1 MRQDPT
7 PADGSVV
14 LSAGPVA
21 APVATPGSPGDGTLT
36 TGFGVPPLHVRLP
49 RTRALTTER
58 AGRIALGLILLAVA
72 GIVVCATA
80 GSGPLVPGSDRGFPM
95 WEAGPLHL
103 LIHFRI
109 PYNPADIAFSVVLV
123 LMLGLYGVVLAAVRS
138 LSMRTI
144 AGVVIALH
152 VLLFLSAP
160 LQLNDVFNYIG
171 YARLGALH
179 GVNPYSHGI
188 ATILHDPAFRF
199 SSWHHLR
206 SPYGW
211 LFSAV
216 SYPLAWLPIPVA
228 YWVLKAVV
236 VGLALTFVWLVAR
249 CARLLGRD
257 PRYAVVLVALN
268 PVYLVYAVGGFHND
282 FFMLVP
288 TLAAIA
294 LLLSRRDRA
303 AGAMV
308 ALAVAVKFT
317 AVIALPFRLL
327 GARPGKRRVQVLI
340 GAVLAAIPVAVLTL
354 LLFGAHLPDLQD
366 QSTLLTTFSIPNVV
380 GLLIGAGGGAPWLLR
395 VANVLLVLAVAWLLR
410 RRGDWLTGAG
420 WATVALVA
428 SLAWLMPWYVVWILP
443 LAALADNVRLRRV
456 AIALSV
462 FLVLTFIPVDG
473 MFMRAH
479 HINLMGS
486 PVGQASQR
494 LQNRL
499 AG

>member
-1 MRQDPT
+1 MGQDPT
-7 PADGSVV
+7 TTDGSVV
-14 LSAGPVA
+14 LSAPVA
-21 APVATPGSPGDGTLT
+21 AQVAGSDGTLAPRI
-36 TGFGVPPLHVRLP
+36 GVPALRVRLP
-49 RTRALTTER
+49 RARALSSER

-80 GSGPLVPGSDRGFPM
+80 GSGPLVPGSDRGFPT

-103 LIHFRI
+103 LFRFRI
-109 PYNPADIAFSVVLV
+109 PYSVLNITFSVVLV
-123 LMLGLYGVVLAAVRS
+123 LMFSLYGIVLAAVRS
-138 LSMRTI
+138 LSLRTI

-152 VLLFLSAP
+152 VMLFLTAP
-160 LQLNDVFNYIG
+160 LQLNDVFNYLG

-179 GVNPYSHGI
+179 GLNPYGHGI
-188 ATILHDPAFRF
+188 ATILHDPVFRF

-216 SYPLAWLPIPVA
+216 SYPLALLPIPVA

-236 VGLALTFVWLVAR
+236 VVLALTFVWLVAR
-249 CARLLGRD
+249 CARALGRD
-257 PRYAVVLVALN
+257 PRYAVVFVALN
-268 PVYLVYAVGGFHND
+268 PVYLAYEVGGFHND

-288 TLAAIA
+288 MLAAI
-294 LLLSRRDRA
+294 LLMLERRDRS

-308 ALAVAVKFT
+308 AVAVAVKFT
-317 AVIALPFRLL
+317 AIIVLPFLLL
-327 GARPGKRRVQVLI
+327 GARPARRRIQLLL
-340 GAVLAAIPVAVLTL
+340 GAVAAAIPLAVMTFA
-354 LLFGAHLPDLQD
+354 LFGAHLPDLQV

-395 VANVLLVLAVAWLLR
+395 VANVLLVLSIAWLLR

-420 WATVALVA
+420 WATVALIA
-428 SLAWLMPWYVVWILP
+428 SLAWLMPWYVVWVLP
-443 LAALADNVRLRRV
+443 IAALAGNLRLRRV
-456 AIALSV
+456 AIALSIY
-462 FLVLTFIPVDG
+462 LVLTFIPVDG

-479 HINLMGS
+479 HINLMGTS
-486 PVGQASQR
+486 VGRTSIH
-494 LQNRL
+494 LQQQL